1 MKHWRFY
8 SNKIETMNR
17 ETYDIQKLAL
27 ANILD
32 IIPLI
37 SNTGEEV
44 NAAILRIY
52 ERNAAILEQ

>member
-1 MKHWRFY
+1 
-8 SNKIETMNR
+8 MNR
-17 ETYDIQKLAL
+17 ETIDIQELAL

-44 NAAILRIY
+44 DAAIWRIY
-52 ERNAAILEQ
+52 ERNVAILVQN